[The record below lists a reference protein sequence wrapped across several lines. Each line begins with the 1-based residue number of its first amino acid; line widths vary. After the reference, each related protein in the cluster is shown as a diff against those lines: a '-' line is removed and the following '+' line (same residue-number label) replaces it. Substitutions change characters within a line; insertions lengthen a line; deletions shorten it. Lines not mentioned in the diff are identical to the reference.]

1 MFLYLL
7 RWKRSLK
14 KIPWFWEDSILNFK
28 IHEEGF
34 SFKSE
39 IGNLVWTYRKPFE
52 VSGFD
57 LFSEDESDV
66 EGRVEVIDTEIHKT
80 RSGVSSRAGR
90 AAKRSKT
97 PANTSTA
104 KTRKRRS
111 PSKMQEE
118 KDLILKCCKICYPD
132 STELGEKIA
141 PGIFDR
147 EMSKHRNQKHNI
159 QETDSKLRLNSRFVW
174 ISNDDINGSST
185 LIQVRTDLWWI
196 R

>member
-1 MFLYLL
+1 MAPD
-7 RWKRSLK
+7 K
-14 KIPWFWEDSILNFK
+14 
-28 IHEEGF
+28 
-34 SFKSE
+34 
-39 IGNLVWTYRKPFE
+39 VRKPLKA
-52 VSGFD
+52 SGFD

-66 EGRVEVIDTEIHKT
+66 EGRVEVIDTEVHKT
-80 RSGVSSRAGR
+80 RSGISSRAGR

-97 PANTSTA
+97 PAASTSTP

-111 PSKMQEE
+111 PSKMKEE

-159 QETDSKLRLNSRFVW
+159 QGFGSNTSRNTAYSLYGIVY
-174 ISNDDINGSST
+174 T
-185 LIQVRTDLWWI
+185 V
-196 R
+196 

>member
-1 MFLYLL
+1 M
-7 RWKRSLK
+7 
-14 KIPWFWEDSILNFK
+14 
-28 IHEEGF
+28 
-34 SFKSE
+34 
-39 IGNLVWTYRKPFE
+39 
-52 VSGFD
+52 SGFD

-66 EGRVEVIDTEIHKT
+66 EGRVEVIDTEVHKT
-80 RSGVSSRAGR
+80 RSGISSRAGR

-97 PANTSTA
+97 PATSTTTA

-159 QETDSKLRLNSRFVW
+159 QGFGSKTS
-174 ISNDDINGSST
+174 
-185 LIQVRTDLWWI
+185 
-196 R
+196 